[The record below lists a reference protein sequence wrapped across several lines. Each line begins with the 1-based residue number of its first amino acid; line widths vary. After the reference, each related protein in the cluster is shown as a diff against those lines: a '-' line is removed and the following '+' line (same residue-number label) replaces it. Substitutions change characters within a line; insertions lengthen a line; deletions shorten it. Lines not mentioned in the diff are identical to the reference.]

1 MERDGFESWFAA
13 SSARLHHALVA
24 TYGPVDGR
32 AAAIDALGYAW
43 EHWDR
48 VRQIANPMGYLYRVG
63 QSAVR
68 RHRNRPIPLDGR
80 PVTSVDSSEVDAD
93 LHDALAMLTDQQRT
107 VVVMVHAYG
116 WSVRAA
122 AELLDLAPS
131 TVQTHLERAM
141 TRLRAEMEHSDAH

>member
-1 MERDGFESWFAA
+1 MERDGFETWFAA

-32 AAAIDALGYAW
+32 AAAVDALGYAW

-48 VRQIANPMGYLYRVG
+48 LRQMANPMGYLYRVG

-68 RHRNRPIPLDGR
+68 RHRNKPIPLDGR
-80 PVTSVDSSEVDAD
+80 SAAD
-93 LHDALAMLTDQQRT
+93 
-107 VVVMVHAYG
+107 V
-116 WSVRAA
+116 
-122 AELLDLAPS
+122 LDLAPS

-141 TRLRAEMEHSDAH
+141 TRLRAELEQTDADAH